1 MTENVW
7 CAVNTLSLSCFC
19 LLSLLLSPF
28 SFSLHP
34 PSPVT
39 HTVCYCITV
48 TYILKKS
55 LPVFITCVEMQSRNI
70 NIWVKNRNITTMMLR
85 WRLTLTANICIFWFS
100 LIFFSF
106 FLWSLGDSWG
116 IFSRQCLSMLL
127 SVLTFLQCLSVCQ
140 PRSPWI
146 EFLTCIL
153 ILMFRFS
160 TMFMYLVPFFADE
173 WSFSLL
179 CRLSAPKC

>member
-34 PSPVT
+34 PLSCNSYSLLLHYSNLYT
-39 HTVCYCITV
+39 Q
-48 TYILKKS
+48 KKS

-106 FLWSLGDSWG
+106 FIWLVRDFLSSVSQYVTVSVNIFTVFVSLSAQESMNRIPNLYFD
-116 IFSRQCLSMLL
+116 FDVQVFNNVYVLSSFFRWWM
-127 SVLTFLQCLSVCQ
+127 
-140 PRSPWI
+140 
-146 EFLTCIL
+146 EFL
-153 ILMFRFS
+153 
-160 TMFMYLVPFFADE
+160 PA
-173 WSFSLL
+173 
-179 CRLSAPKC
+179 LSALCS

>member
-1 MTENVW
+1 M
-7 CAVNTLSLSCFC
+7 CCKYTLSVLFLPSVSPSIPLLFLSPPPLSCNSY
-19 LLSLLLSPF
+19 SLLLHYSN
-28 SFSLHP
+28 LY
-34 PSPVT
+34 T
-39 HTVCYCITV
+39 Q
-48 TYILKKS
+48 KKS